1 MAPRR
6 MPRSVPAMAHPTVA
20 APGSAAPLR
29 PSAPADGQL
38 TRGSFRLARISGIDV
53 EAHWSW
59 ALIVALLIWSLAAA
73 VFPDTNPGLSDATY
87 VAMGAGAAL
96 LLFVSLAA
104 HELGHALQARREGM
118 RIQGITLWLLG
129 GVARFAGAF
138 PSAGAELRI
147 ALAGPLVSL
156 VLGVVLL
163 SAAVL
168 APLPPALDGV
178 LHWLGSMNLLL
189 LAFNLIPALP
199 LDGGRVLRAALW
211 ARSGDHAAAT
221 RSAVAI
227 SNAFGRFLVAAGI
240 VLVLLTGALGGLWFA
255 LIGWFLLN
263 AAAGEGMLAADPAH
277 PGPRVTDVTV
287 ADPVEV
293 RPGMP
298 VEQFLE
304 DVVAT
309 HRHLVYPVVGL
320 DGPVGLVSFR
330 DALRLRPEQRAAVQ
344 VEQIMVPLA
353 RVLVLDGERPLVEAV
368 GELMAAP
375 LRRALV
381 ASEDGSV
388 GLLSP
393 TDALRA
399 IELLRR
405 R

>member
-1 MAPRR
+1 
-6 MPRSVPAMAHPTVA
+6 VA
-20 APGSAAPLR
+20 
-29 PSAPADGQL
+29 
-38 TRGSFRLARISGIDV
+38 GIDI

-59 ALIVALLIWSLAAA
+59 TLIVALLIWSLAAA
-73 VFPDTNPGLSDATY
+73 VFPDTNPGLSDASY

-104 HELGHALQARREGM
+104 HELGHALQARREGV
-118 RIQGITLWLLG
+118 RIEGITLWLLG
-129 GVARFAGAF
+129 GVARFAGGF

-156 VLGVVLL
+156 VFGVVLL
-163 SAAVL
+163 SGAVL

-189 LAFNLIPALP
+189 LAFNMIPALP

-227 SNAFGRFLVAAGI
+227 STVFGRFLVAGGV

-277 PGPRVTDVTV
+277 PGPRVADVMVTDL
-287 ADPVEV
+287 VEV

-298 VEQFLE
+298 VQQFLD

-330 DALRLRPEQRAAVQ
+330 DALHLRHDQRISTR

-353 RVLVLDGERPLVEAV
+353 RVLVLDGDRPLIEAV

-381 ASEDGSV
+381 VTGDDRIS
-388 GLLSP
+388 LLSP
-393 TDALRA
+393 TDALRSL
-399 IELLRR
+399 ELMRQR
-405 R
+405 

>member
-1 MAPRR
+1 MSATTPLGTR
-6 MPRSVPAMAHPTVA
+6 PTQ
-20 APGSAAPLR
+20 LR
-29 PSAPADGQL
+29 PSPPGPGPL
-38 TRGSFRLARISGIDV
+38 TRGALRLARISGIDV

-59 ALIVALLIWSLAAA
+59 ALIVGLLVWSLTAA
-73 VFPDTNPGLSDATY
+73 VFPDSNPGLSDGAY
-87 VAMGAGAAL
+87 AAMGVSAAL

-118 RIQGITLWLLG
+118 RIEGITLWVLG
-129 GVARFAGAF
+129 GVARFSGAF
-138 PSAGAELRI
+138 PSAWAELRI

-156 VLGVVLL
+156 GLGVLFLPAALVL
-163 SAAVL
+163 S
-168 APLPPALDGV
+168 LPPELDGV
-178 LHWLGSMNLLL
+178 LHWLGTMNLALL
-189 LAFNLIPALP
+189 VFNMIPALP

-227 SNAFGRFLVAAGI
+227 ANVFGRFLLAAGI

-263 AAAGEGMLAADPAH
+263 AAAGEGMLAADPAQ
-277 PGPRVTDVTV
+277 PGPRVADVMV
-287 ADPVEV
+287 ADPIEV

-298 VEQFLE
+298 VRQFLD
-304 DVVAT
+304 DVAAT
-309 HRHLVYPVVGL
+309 HRHLVYPVVGI
-320 DGPVGLVSFR
+320 DGLVGLVSFR
-330 DALRLRPEQRAAVQ
+330 DVLRLHADARATTQ

-368 GELMAAP
+368 GDLTAAP

-381 ASEDGSV
+381 VVDGQPP
-388 GLLSP
+388 GLLST

-399 IELLRR
+399 LELLRKG
-405 R
+405 

>member
-1 MAPRR
+1 MSATSPITPR
-6 MPRSVPAMAHPTVA
+6 PAQ
-20 APGSAAPLR
+20 LR
-29 PSAPADGQL
+29 PSAPGSGAL
-38 TRGSFRLARISGIDV
+38 TRGTLRIARISGIDV

-59 ALIVALLIWSLAAA
+59 LLIVGLLVWSLTAA
-73 VFPDTNPGLSDATY
+73 VFPDTNPGLGDGAY
-87 VAMGAGAAL
+87 AAMGVAAAL

-118 RIQGITLWLLG
+118 RIEGITLWVLG
-129 GVARFAGAF
+129 GVARFSGAF
-138 PSAGAELRI
+138 PSALAELRI

-156 VLGVVLL
+156 VLGAAFLAAALLL
-163 SAAVL
+163 S
-168 APLPPALDGV
+168 LPPEVDGV
-178 LHWLGSMNLLL
+178 LHWLGTMNLVL
-189 LAFNLIPALP
+189 LAFNMIPALP

-221 RSAVAI
+221 RSAVTIA
-227 SNAFGRFLVAAGI
+227 NAFGRFLVAAGI

-263 AAAGEGMLAADPAH
+263 AAAGEGMLAADPAQH
-277 PGPRVTDVTV
+277 GPRVADVMV
-287 ADPVEV
+287 AEPVEV

-298 VEQFLE
+298 VQQFLD

-309 HRHLVYPVVGL
+309 HRHLVYPVVGI

-330 DALRLRPEQRAAVQ
+330 DALRLRADERGTTS
-344 VEQIMVPLA
+344 VEHVMVPLA

-368 GELMAAP
+368 GDLMGAP

-381 ASEDGSV
+381 VLDGRRP
-388 GLLSP
+388 GLLST

-399 IELLRR
+399 LELLRR